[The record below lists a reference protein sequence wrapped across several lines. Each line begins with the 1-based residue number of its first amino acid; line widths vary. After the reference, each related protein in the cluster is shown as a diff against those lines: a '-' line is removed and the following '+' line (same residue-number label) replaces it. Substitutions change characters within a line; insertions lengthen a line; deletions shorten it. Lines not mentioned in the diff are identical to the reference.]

1 MVIWS
6 EFRTWQ
12 YRDEKGIPLGL
23 SNLDTKC
30 VDNKFE
36 MLVTEAIAEDK
47 RQAQKS

>member
-12 YRDEKGIPLGL
+12 
-23 SNLDTKC
+23 KC

>member
-23 SNLDTKC
+23 SNLETKC
-30 VDNKFE
+30 VE